1 MLKTNLCLILLVV
14 VFASIKLTA
23 QTSDTINI
31 YFDINSYS
39 IGSGYFEELNNI
51 SKKKPEKITIF
62 AYTDFLGSV
71 DLNKTLSQNRAEAV
85 KTYLFNKGISTS
97 IISSCEGKG
106 IHSFSSFENRRNEND
121 RGIREHRKAEIIVT
135 YKLEEK
141 IKEIKPKD
149 IVYTDTFRITPVV
162 ENSDPV
168 DLSNLNAADL
178 TEGKKLII
186 KNINFEGG
194 TPKFLSSSYQALNDL
209 LAVMRENPGLK
220 IEICGHICC
229 QDPSEP
235 DGYDYV
241 NDNNTLSLNRAEAVY
256 NFLIKNGISA
266 DRMTYKG
273 FGAQFKLYPLERTE
287 FEQSANRRVEILILE
302 NE

>member
-1 MLKTNLCLILLVV
+1 MLKTNLI
-14 VFASIKLTA
+14 SIFLAVSFISLNLCA
-23 QTSDTINI
+23 QTSDTVNI
-31 YFDINSYS
+31 YFDINSYL
-39 IGSGYFEELNNI
+39 IGSGYFKELDKIAETN
-51 SKKKPEKITIF
+51 PEKITIL

-71 DLNKTLSQNRAEAV
+71 ELNKTLSQNRAEAV
-85 KTYLFNKGISTS
+85 KNYLVSKGISTS
-97 IISSCEGKG
+97 IITSCEGKG

-121 RGIREHRKAEIIVT
+121 RGIREHRKAQIIVT
-135 YKLEEK
+135 YKPEEK
-141 IKEIKPKD
+141 VKEIKPKD
-149 IVYTDTFRITPVV
+149 IVYTDTFKIASVV
-162 ENSDPV
+162 ENPTDV
-168 DLSNLNAADL
+168 DLSNLSAADL

-194 TPKFLSSSYQALNDL
+194 TPKFLSSSYPTLNDL

-241 NDNNTLSLNRAEAVY
+241 NDNHTLSLNRAEAVY

-273 FGAQFKLYPLERTE
+273 FGAKFKLYPLERTE
-287 FEQSANRRVEILILE
+287 FEQSANRRVEIVIIE